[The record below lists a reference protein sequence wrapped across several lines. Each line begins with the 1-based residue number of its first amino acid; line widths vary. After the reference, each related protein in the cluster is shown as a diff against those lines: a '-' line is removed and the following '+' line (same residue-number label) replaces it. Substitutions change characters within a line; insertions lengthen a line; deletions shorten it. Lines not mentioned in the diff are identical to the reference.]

1 MMLAVT
7 IFLVLLGKSQANQ
20 NDNLELLLEQ
30 NDMEISM
37 VLDSIRLS
45 LLIPMNSTETMRKEP
60 FARIRSLKNTWIN
73 YEAFKTPTI
82 GLEFKNSL
90 DMAEKDF
97 RMAGEA
103 SKYLYSLLNQDKS
116 VQPKTSCQLLLN
128 ILDWSEL
135 DSDSQQLMNLQ
146 EKIVAAT
153 PQDVQDNYDRLYNLI
168 ALYSETALSWRE
180 KTAELLEYWNL
191 LSNMIFPQDLY
202 DQLGAAKCLQSSKFD
217 QIKVLSCDIG
227 LDSFICEIEV
237 NQPKVTAV
245 FTRMI
250 PIRYGNLILSGPDPS
265 LIFVKDKQTNQITS
279 LHCPQSQPIDTPIH
293 APFCEINEQNRRC
306 EQFLNIRDMDGAISS
321 CYFRTTQDNSLAMR
335 TIDDSVLILDDKVK
349 IIVDGKPIF
358 DQAPLRIYS
367 NSSVILMMGKGE
379 IKYLATGIN
388 TGKAIVRSKLTSSQ
402 LSRMQWNA
410 YWLKTNEAMQAWN
423 IVDIVLLA
431 LEIVTLPFLLTNFI
445 CNIQNRMRIAKS
457 EKRFERRLR
466 KSNYEENRDLL
477 RIKSRRK

>member
-1 MMLAVT
+1 
-7 IFLVLLGKSQANQ
+7 
-20 NDNLELLLEQ
+20 
-30 NDMEISM
+30 
-37 VLDSIRLS
+37 
-45 LLIPMNSTETMRKEP
+45 
-60 FARIRSLKNTWIN
+60 
-73 YEAFKTPTI
+73 
-82 GLEFKNSL
+82 
-90 DMAEKDF
+90 
-97 RMAGEA
+97 
-103 SKYLYSLLNQDKS
+103 
-116 VQPKTSCQLLLN
+116 
-128 ILDWSEL
+128 
-135 DSDSQQLMNLQ
+135 
-146 EKIVAAT
+146 
-153 PQDVQDNYDRLYNLI
+153 
-168 ALYSETALSWRE
+168 
-180 KTAELLEYWNL
+180 
-191 LSNMIFPQDLY
+191 
-202 DQLGAAKCLQSSKFD
+202 
-217 QIKVLSCDIG
+217 
-227 LDSFICEIEV
+227 
-237 NQPKVTAV
+237 
-245 FTRMI
+245 MI

-335 TIDDSVLILDDKVK
+335 TIDDSVLILDEKVK

-388 TGKAIVRSKLTSSQ
+388 TGKAIIRSKLTSSQ